1 MNDGSNKDVG
11 DLTKRE
17 ARQRA
22 EELRDEIEHH
32 NHRYYVLDDPDISDA
47 AYDALKSELIAI
59 EERFPDLV
67 TPDSPTQRVGAP
79 PREELG
85 TIEHEVP
92 MLSLQ
97 SVQEEDAFRR
107 FYETC
112 KDELGQQTV
121 SLVAEPKYDGAS
133 VELVYDNG
141 SLVSAATR
149 GDGRTG
155 EDVTANIKTIHE
167 TPLRLRRTKGV
178 SVPEHLVVRAEVYM
192 RKDEFAEFNKRQED
206 AGERTFANPR
216 NAAAGSLRQLDP
228 KITEK
233 RPLRIFFWEI
243 ASSSSARPESQ
254 WQCLELLQDLGFK
267 INPLSMRV
275 PDDDEAVKYYSK
287 LAEKRDGLS
296 YEIDGCVFKVD
307 ALSDQAELGTRAAN
321 PRWAVAWK
329 FEARREST
337 QIKEIRTYVG
347 RTGALTPV
355 AVLEPVHI
363 GGVEVSNVSLHNQD
377 EIDRKDIRVGDH
389 ILVER
394 AGDVIPHV
402 VKVLKQK
409 RTGNEKKF
417 RLPEECPSC
426 GSDVVRA
433 EGEAITRCTNASCPA
448 QIVEGILHFGSR
460 AALDIDGLGE
470 KLVVQLF
477 DKGMVKDFADLF
489 ELEADEVAELDRMA
503 EKSAEK
509 LIEAVDR
516 AREKVTLPRLIYA
529 LGIPHVG
536 QAVAAELGT
545 HFQSLDDLAGACGE
559 KLESQEGVG
568 PTMASAIREWF
579 ANEHNQTLVRR
590 LKEHGLDPRMERRGN
605 RLEGKTIVVTGSLE
619 SMTRDEAKEAI
630 QAQGGRATSS
640 VSANTDYLVVG
651 TDAGASKTRDAE
663 KHGVETIDEDGF
675 LELLGKK

>member
-1 MNDGSNKDVG
+1 MAKEKKKVG
-11 DLTKRE
+11 NLTKKE
-17 ARQRA
+17 ARRRA

-32 NHRYYVLDDPDISDA
+32 NYLYYVLDDPEISDA
-47 AYDALKSELIAI
+47 QYDALQKELEAI

-92 MLSLQ
+92 MRSLQ

-112 KDELGQQTV
+112 KNELGKQRV

-141 SLVSAATR
+141 SLVTASTR

-167 TPLRLRRTKGV
+167 TPLRLRRAKGV
-178 SVPEHLVVRAEVYM
+178 SIPEHLVVRGEVYM
-192 RKDEFAEFNKRQED
+192 RKDEFTEFNKRQEE
-206 AGERTFANPR
+206 AGDRTFANPR

-243 ASSSSARPESQ
+243 ASSSSSRPESQ
-254 WQCLELLQDLGFK
+254 WQCLELMKDLGFK
-267 INPLSMRV
+267 TNPLSKRLAN
-275 PDDDEAVKYYSK
+275 DDEAVDYFGE
-287 LAEKRDGLS
+287 LAKKRDSLS
-296 YEIDGCVFKVD
+296 YEIDGCVFKVNT
-307 ALSDQAELGTRAAN
+307 LSDQAELGSRAAN

-337 QIKEIRTYVG
+337 RIKEIRTYVG

-363 GGVEVSNVSLHNQD
+363 GGVEVTNVSLHNQD

-402 VKVLKQK
+402 IKVLKQK
-409 RTGNEKKF
+409 RSGSEKRF
-417 RLPEECPSC
+417 HLPKKCPSC
-426 GSDVVRA
+426 GSKVVRA

-460 AALDIDGLGE
+460 PALDIDGLGG
-470 KLVVQLF
+470 KLVEQLYERE
-477 DKGMVKDFADLF
+477 MVKDFADLF

-509 LIEAVDR
+509 LVTAINSSRER
-516 AREKVTLPRLIYA
+516 ATLPRLIYA
-529 LGIPHVG
+529 LGVPHVG
-536 QAVAAELGT
+536 QAVAAELGAR
-545 HFQSLDDLAGACGE
+545 FQSLDELAEASKE
-559 KLESQEGVG
+559 ELETQEGVG

-579 ANEHNQTLVRR
+579 NNDRNQKLIKR
-590 LKEHGLDPRMERRGN
+590 LKEHGLDPKMERRGS
-605 RLEGKTIVVTGSLE
+605 RLQGKTIVVTGSLK

-630 QAQGGRATSS
+630 QAQGGRATAS

-651 TDAGASKTRDAE
+651 AEPGASKTRDAE
-663 KHGVETIDEDGF
+663 KHGVKTIDEDEF
-675 LELLGKK
+675 LELLGEK